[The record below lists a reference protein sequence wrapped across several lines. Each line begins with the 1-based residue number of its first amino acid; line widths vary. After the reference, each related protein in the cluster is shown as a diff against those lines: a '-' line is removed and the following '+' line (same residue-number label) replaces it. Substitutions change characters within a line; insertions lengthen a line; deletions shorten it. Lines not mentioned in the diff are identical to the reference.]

1 MAIIS
6 EMRSGKTFR
15 FQFGLATEPDSFKR
29 SFESAGME
37 LSATKRKIIEAA
49 EVEFAKQGYAGASI
63 RSITKTAGVNLAAVN
78 YHFGSKED
86 LFKHMARYR
95 FEPINELRFRL
106 LDDLEVKHAPEAP
119 PAENVIEIIIRP
131 LVTNFMAKGASG
143 GSFMRAMGKALSEE
157 RPFMQKLQRD
167 LLKDI
172 VARVASLLHRTAN
185 EASQEQISYCMHF
198 ISCSIVGAMIQHSR
212 LETLFGEGIDAQDA
226 EKLSNRLTQ
235 FVSGGVQSILAT
247 PE

>member
-1 MAIIS
+1 MRFGS
-6 EMRSGKTFR
+6 EIRPRNLPFLY
-15 FQFGLATEPDSFKR
+15 FGLAMPQNSFKR
-29 SFESAGME
+29 SFEFEGME
-37 LSATKRKIIEAA
+37 LSATQRKIIEAA
-49 EVEFAKQGYAGASI
+49 EVEFAKNGYAGASI

-86 LFKHMARYR
+86 LFKQMARYR
-95 FEPINELRFRL
+95 FEPINALRFKL
-106 LDDLEVKHAPEAP
+106 LDDLEAKHAPEAP
-119 PAENVIEIIIRP
+119 PAESVIEIIIRP

-157 RPFMQKLQRD
+157 RPFMQALQRD

-172 VARVASLLHRTAN
+172 VARVASLMHKTADD
-185 EASQEQISYCMHF
+185 ASQEQISYCMHF

-226 EKLSNRLTQ
+226 AKLSNRLTQ